1 MFSGNIV
8 DQLFFNHWQSSVCA
22 SRPEAFSRSGI
33 HLLLILVF
41 IPHKKTGCR
50 KTWLMAYLLWSLF
63 QGSFMISDPILVWVV
78 IKLISDFFRKVWI
91 LPKLAAPGFFLVSIN
106 TGSFHNKITY
116 RRYFGTPCCLVIS
129 QVSQSDDNAMA
140 TVWHL
145 NMCRTWLRDR
155 YQNVAR
161 TLEARKGVIF

>member
-41 IPHKKTGCR
+41 IPHKKNR
-50 KTWLMAYLLWSLF
+50 VSQNM
-63 QGSFMISDPILVWVV
+63 SDGFFVV
-78 IKLISDFFRKVWI
+78 ITVSGQFYDQWSNSGVSCHKTHLGFFRKVWI

-106 TGSFHNKITY
+106 TGSFHNKITC